1 MGRVGQGWAAG
12 GAVAW
17 GGTIDAVMFPMSY
30 RCMGQEGVLG
40 PSHAIHAIMAI
51 HPYGFVS
58 VRIIATTALGAP
70 MTPEF
75 VKRVYDDGAVF
86 LEPSLCLM

>member
-1 MGRVGQGWAAG
+1 MGRVGRLAALLL
-12 GAVAW
+12 
-17 GGTIDAVMFPMSY
+17 GTGRLTQSCF
-30 RCMGQEGVLG
+30 RCHTGRMGQEGALG
-40 PSHAIHAIMAI
+40 PSHASHAIMAI

-70 MTPEF
+70 INPEF
-75 VKRVYDDGAVF
+75 VERIYDDGAVF